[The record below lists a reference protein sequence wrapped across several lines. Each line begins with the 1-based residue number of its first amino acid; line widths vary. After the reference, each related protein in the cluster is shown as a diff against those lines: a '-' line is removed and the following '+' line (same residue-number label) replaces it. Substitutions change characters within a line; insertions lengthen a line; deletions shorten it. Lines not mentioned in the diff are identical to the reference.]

1 MSYSTTLNNATA
13 TDLAFE
19 YPILRVPTRWYED
32 ETPPGTMLRNVPF
45 LLGHSGFLM
54 FNLIN
59 IFYILVFH
67 GYVLRRLKNN
77 FLMKMAL
84 LACIVQVFSCL
95 CSIHRY
101 NINDEFGLWAHYSNA
116 FGLSAFA
123 ILNFIILHIFLNA
136 NRNKYFHFNPF
147 DMELFEKLKV
157 GYVTVGA
164 TIWTALA
171 MAAWTIG
178 RINWE
183 MEDFKFF
190 RIYISLS
197 TAHQL
202 LSYILVLRAVHKGKV
217 GLPEDFPVS
226 NEILKRVLI
235 SAIGLVL
242 LAIGGASTA
251 MPVFQYPATGLTY
264 TVMVIVVSFVGEMDF
279 MIDEDP
285 AERRTNKDDL
295 DEQHAL
301 FVV

>member
-1 MSYSTTLNNATA
+1 MSYSELIPNATA
-13 TDLAFE
+13 TDMAFE

-32 ETPPGTMLRNVPF
+32 ESPPGTMTRNVPF
-45 LLGHSGFLM
+45 LLGHSGFLL

-59 IFYILVFH
+59 VFYVLVVH
-67 GYVLRRLKNN
+67 GYVLRRLQKN

-84 LACIVQVFSCL
+84 VACTVQVFSCL

-116 FGLSAFA
+116 FGLTAFA
-123 ILNFIILHIFLNA
+123 ILNCIILHVFLNA
-136 NRNKYFHFNPF
+136 NRHNYFH
-147 DMELFEKLKV
+147 KLKV

-164 TIWTALA
+164 TLWIALA
-171 MAAWTIG
+171 MAAWTVG
-178 RINWE
+178 RIHWE
-183 MEDFKFF
+183 TEDFKFF

-202 LSYILVLRAVHKGKV
+202 FSYILVLRAFSKGTV
-217 GLPEDFPVS
+217 GLPQDFPVS
-226 NEILKRVLI
+226 NQMVQRVLL
-235 SAIGLVL
+235 SAIFLVL
-242 LAIGGASTA
+242 LAIGGAASA

-264 TVMVIVVSFVGEMDF
+264 TVMVMVVSFVGEMDF

-285 AERRTNKDDL
+285 VQRKTSDIV
-295 DEQHAL
+295 DEQDAL